1 MVSSLTAAQTLPRV
15 PSLLLAL
22 IGTIFL
28 AACDGRP
35 RIVVASKNFTEQ
47 VILGEI
53 IAQHLEHRLDV
64 RIERRLNLG
73 GTLLAHEALVTGGI
87 DLYPEYTGTA
97 LTAILNLP
105 PSKDPTAVFG
115 RVQQEY
121 RNRWRVEWLPPLGVN
136 NTFAMVIRG
145 DEARRGKF
153 RTISEAAKRK
163 QGWRMGMGYEFQQRP
178 DGLAGLMETYDLALA
193 GPVKTMDLG
202 LLYRALEQGDV
213 DMLSANST
221 DGMLS
226 VLDVRVL
233 TDDKR
238 YFPPYEAAIAVRAEA
253 LEAHPGLRQALAELS
268 GTLSD
273 EAMQRLNYEIDGK
286 HRPEREVAKEFLR
299 TQGLVSSS
307 LLRDQG

>member
-1 MVSSLTAAQTLPRV
+1 MVPRFSLP
-15 PSLLLAL
+15 LLAL
-22 IGTIFL
+22 LVATGL
-28 AACDGRP
+28 AACDGQP

-53 IAQHLEHRLDV
+53 IAQHLEHRLAV
-64 RIERRLNLG
+64 KIERRLNLG
-73 GTLLAHEALVTGGI
+73 GTLLAHEALVSGGI

-97 LTAILNLP
+97 LTAILKQP
-105 PSKDPTAVFG
+105 PSKDPAAVFG

-121 RNRWRVEWLPPLGVN
+121 RDRWRVEWLPPLGVN

-145 DEARRGKF
+145 EEARRGNF
-153 RTISEAAKRK
+153 RTISDAAKRE

-233 TDDKR
+233 KDDQQ

-253 LEAHPGLRQALAELS
+253 LGAHPGLKDALAELS
-268 GTLSD
+268 GTFSD
-273 EAMQRLNYEIDGK
+273 EVMQRLNYEVDGK
-286 HRPEREVAKEFLR
+286 HRPEREVAREFLKDR
-299 TQGLVSSS
+299 GLVS
-307 LLRDQG
+307 RAPPRHPG

>member
-1 MVSSLTAAQTLPRV
+1 MNRLPRSLPLTATRQLPGTA
-15 PSLLLAL
+15 LLLVASL
-22 IGTIFL
+22 ATIVL
-28 AACDGRP
+28 PACDTQP

-73 GTLLAHEALVTGGI
+73 GTLLAHEALVSGGI

-97 LTAILNLP
+97 LTAVLNLP
-105 PSKDPTAVFG
+105 PSKDPAAVFD
-115 RVQQEY
+115 RVQKAY
-121 RNRWRVEWLPPLGVN
+121 RERWRVEWLPPLGVN
-136 NTFAMVIRG
+136 NTFAMVIDG

-153 RTISEAAKRK
+153 RTISEAAERAK
-163 QGWRMGMGYEFQQRP
+163 GWTLGMGYEFQQRP
-178 DGLAGLMETYDLALA
+178 DGLAGLMETYDLAMA

-213 DMLSANST
+213 DMLAANST

-233 TDDKR
+233 QDDKR
-238 YFPPYEAAIAVRAEA
+238 YFPPYEAAIAVRADA
-253 LEAHPGLRQALAELS
+253 LEAHPRLKEALAELS

-273 EAMQRLNYEIDGK
+273 EVMQRLNYEVDGK
-286 HRPEREVAKEFLR
+286 HRPEREVAREFLR
-299 TQGLVSSS
+299 SSA
-307 LLRDQG
+307 LR

>member
-1 MVSSLTAAQTLPRV
+1 MTHPLRAL
-15 PSLLLAL
+15 LLLAL
-22 IGTIFL
+22 LTTVGL
-28 AACDGRP
+28 PACDQQP

-73 GTLLAHEALVTGGI
+73 GTLLAHEALVSAGI

-105 PSKDPTAVFG
+105 PSKNPAAVFE
-115 RVQQEY
+115 RVQEEY
-121 RNRWRVEWLPPLGVN
+121 RKRWGVEWLPPLGVN

-145 DEARRGKF
+145 DEARRGNLQ
-153 RTISEAAKRK
+153 TISDAAKRE

-178 DGLAGLMETYDLALA
+178 DGLAGLLETYDLALA
-193 GPVKTMDLG
+193 GAVKTMDLG

-213 DMLSANST
+213 DMLAANST

-226 VLDVRVL
+226 VLDVHVL
-233 TDDKR
+233 RDDKQ
-238 YFPPYEAAIAVRAEA
+238 YFPPYEAALAVRADA
-253 LEAHPGLRQALAELS
+253 LEAHSGLKEALAELS
-268 GTLSD
+268 GRLSD
-273 EAMQRLNYEIDGK
+273 EVMQRLNYEVDGK
-286 HRPEREVAKEFLR
+286 HRPEREVAREFLR
-299 TQGLVSSS
+299 DSGL
-307 LLRDQG
+307 L